1 MSLSSEYLKSKI
13 ADKRL
18 AIQKLDRD
26 RERLLGEVA
35 AYEDMLAQTDQERRN
50 EELNKTFVARGNGAA
65 LSLTRGR
72 GLSTSWKAVLK
83 RLSGKDRFDYD
94 DAVKEAEKAGFPFKK
109 VKMRSKM
116 HQYCVSGHAER
127 VENGVFRITDKGKEA
142 AG

>member
-35 AYEDMLAQTDQERRN
+35 AYEDMLAQTEQEHRN
-50 EELNKTFVARGNGAA
+50 EEKTFVARGNGAA

-72 GLSTSWKAVLK
+72 GLSAAWKAVASAAKIDSVMMMRLK
-83 RLSGKDRFDYD
+83 KRKKPGSRSRKLRCG
-94 DAVKEAEKAGFPFKK
+94 VKCINIAYRDMPSALKTECFA
-109 VKMRSKM
+109 
-116 HQYCVSGHAER
+116 
-127 VENGVFRITDKGKEA
+127 
-142 AG
+142 